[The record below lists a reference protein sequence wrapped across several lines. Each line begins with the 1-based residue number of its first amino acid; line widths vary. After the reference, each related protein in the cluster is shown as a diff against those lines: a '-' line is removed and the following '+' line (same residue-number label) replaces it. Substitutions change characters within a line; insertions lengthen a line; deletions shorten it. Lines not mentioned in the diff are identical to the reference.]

1 MSEAS
6 KLTQSS
12 SKRYA
17 LSFQMKYGE
26 VLHLENITKE
36 EKDKYLD
43 FVRKENATM
52 LVEDKNTLRNLH
64 SADIAKISVVA
75 YDLHQDETSY
85 KIKKMLYSESS
96 LGRGL
101 FKGLIKLY
109 IAAAVLGIIGF
120 FGIAMV
126 ENGLFDIFLKM
137 DKFLGG
143 FTKGIEFAGML
154 FKIFSV
160 ILLLMAFLDIALG
173 LNAKYF
179 RNQDG
184 EEPPMTTRISNLTLV
199 VAFMVVMMGIRLVF
213 GLVM

>member
-36 EKDKYLD
+36 EKDKYLE
-43 FVRKENATM
+43 FVRKENATV

-64 SADIAKISVVA
+64 SADIARVSVVG

-85 KIKKMLYSESS
+85 RVKKMLYSESS
-96 LGRGL
+96 LGRGI
-101 FKGLIKLY
+101 FKGMIKLY
-109 IAAAVLGIIGF
+109 IAVAVLGIIGF

-143 FTKGIEFAGML
+143 FTKGLEFSGMI
-154 FKIFSV
+154 FKIFSL

-173 LNAKYF
+173 YNAKYF

-213 GLVM
+213 GIVM